1 MATLGSPTKELVMS
15 KSLAAKAVIAAAVL
29 GAVTVAPAA
38 TAHAEAKLT
47 TTVFTGSPAGFLV
60 DSTLVAGEK
69 DAILI
74 DAQFDVA
81 DAHRMVAMI
90 LESKKNLTTVYIT
103 HFHPDHYFGLAVV
116 QQAFPKAKLV
126 ALPTAVA
133 EIKNTWQDKVK
144 QWGPMYGN
152 LVPAKPVLPVPMQG
166 TTLTLEGQ
174 TLEVHGDVQ
183 GDAADNSYVWIPSI
197 KTVVAGDI
205 VYRGVH
211 AWTRET
217 NAAQRKAW
225 RKTLDE
231 ISALK
236 PEVVIAGHK
245 APTLK
250 DDAAALDAT
259 RNYLETFDA
268 AVASSKTSAEAQQ
281 KVKAKYPEAQLDII
295 LQLGADAA
303 FPASNAAKAQLR

>member
-1 MATLGSPTKELVMS
+1 MS
-15 KSLAAKAVIAAAVL
+15 KSRTILAALTAILAA
-29 GAVTVAPAA
+29 GA
-38 TAHAEAKLT
+38 TAGVAHAQPKLT
-47 TTVFTGSPAGFLV
+47 TTVFTASPGGFLV
-60 DSTLVAGEK
+60 DSTLVAGDK

-74 DAQFDVA
+74 DAQFDLA
-81 DAHRMVAMI
+81 DAHRLVAMI

-103 HFHPDHYFGLAVV
+103 HGHPDHYFGLVV
-116 QQAFPKAKLV
+116 IQQAFPKAKLV
-126 ALPTAVA
+126 ALPATVA
-133 EIKNTWQDKVK
+133 EIKKTWQDKVK
-144 QWGPMYGN
+144 QWGPMYGD
-152 LVPAKPVLPVPMQG
+152 LVTSKPVLPVVMQG

-174 TLEVHGDVQ
+174 ALEIHGGVQ

-197 KTVVAGDI
+197 KTVVAGDV

-231 ISALK
+231 LAALK
-236 PEVVIAGHK
+236 PETVIAGHK
-245 APTLK
+245 DPKQK
-250 DDAAALDAT
+250 DDAAGIDAT
-259 RNYLETFDA
+259 RTYLEAFDA
-268 AVASSKTSAEAQQ
+268 AVASSKTSAEVQQ

-303 FPASNAAKAQLR
+303 FPATPAK